1 MTVPNVLRRVIRSR
15 PRSDDGSGG
24 TMSLRDHLSELRSRL
39 IKALLFV
46 ALGAVIG
53 WILYPQILDLLKEPY
68 CALPPDRRFNP
79 SNGSEC
85 QLAFFGPLDGFVLRL
100 KVGVICGIILSSPFW
115 LYQLWAF
122 VTPGLRRNE
131 RRWTTLFVFSAT
143 LLFLAGAVLS
153 YFTIGKA
160 LTLLVNLA
168 GSGTVAVIAVPN
180 YIGFVTSMLLVFGA
194 AFELPLLVSMLNLV
208 GVLSYAKLR
217 AWRRGL
223 IFGLF
228 VFAAIATPG
237 QDPISMTALA
247 LALTALF
254 ELAIQFARVHDRR
267 KARLRAAEGWDQ
279 WDPDQPSPIS
289 TAPSALDT
297 RPSPLDTTPSPV
309 PPPDPAH
316 RLDDVT

>member
-1 MTVPNVLRRVIRSR
+1 
-15 PRSDDGSGG
+15 
-24 TMSLRDHLSELRSRL
+24 MSLRDHLSELRGRL
-39 IKALLFV
+39 IKAMLFV
-46 ALGAVIG
+46 AVGAVIG

-68 CALPPDRRFNP
+68 CQLPPDRRFNP

-100 KVGVICGIILSSPFW
+100 KVGVICGVILSSPFW

-122 VTPGLRRNE
+122 VTPGLRRHE

-194 AFELPLLVSMLNLV
+194 AFELPLLISMLNLV
-208 GVLSYAKLR
+208 GVLPAARLIKWQRIADLPDLR
-217 AWRRGL
+217 LRRGGDAEPGPDQHVHARDPDEHAVRAVGPA
-223 IFGLF
+223 GL
-228 VFAAIATPG
+228 AARPPQGPPG
-237 QDPISMTALA
+237 G
-247 LALTALF
+247 
-254 ELAIQFARVHDRR
+254 RVRLRRTDRR
-267 KARLRAAEGWDQ
+267 RDLPARREHPARRRAHLA
-279 WDPDQPSPIS
+279 
-289 TAPSALDT
+289 
-297 RPSPLDTTPSPV
+297 RPTPPLTGG
-309 PPPDPAH
+309 
-316 RLDDVT
+316 

>member
-15 PRSDDGSGG
+15 PRSDDGGGG

-46 ALGAVIG
+46 AVGAVIG

-208 GVLSYAKLR
+208 GVLPAAR
-217 AWRRGL
+217 L
-223 IFGLF
+223 IKWQRIAIFLIF
-228 VFAAIATPG
+228 VFAAVATPS
-237 QDPISMTALA
+237 QDPISMCMLA
-247 LALTALF
+247 IPMSMLF
-254 ELAIQFARVHDRR
+254 ELSVLLAWLHDRR
-267 KARLRAAEGWDQ
+267 KARREAEAGFGDLADDQ
-279 WDPDQPSPIS
+279 I
-289 TAPSALDT
+289 
-297 RPSPLDTTPSPV
+297 SPLDVSVQPV
-309 PPPDPAH
+309 DEPAELDPP
-316 RLDDVT
+316 RR